1 MRVRKDLTI
10 SAGVRQEFQ
19 THIGGLHLAPRGGI
33 AWSPFKSGRTT
44 IRAGGGVFYDW
55 LDAQTYE
62 QGVQLDGTHQQIDTI
77 MQPGYPDVTL
87 GGRAIVLPAGRVQF
101 APDLEQPQLSEAIAG
116 VEQTLPGEVRLNAMY
131 LRRRGTNLM
140 RGVNVNAPL
149 ANGLRPDPAS
159 GTVTEIQS
167 VGRSQLDAISVNLNY
182 MRPQRR
188 LFLAANYT
196 FGRSNDEADN
206 PFSLPANNYD
216 LAAERGPALGYPQH
230 RFMSM
235 ANVPL
240 KKRFRLATSL
250 RIQSALPYNIT
261 TGRDDNGD
269 TVSND
274 RPAGVTR
281 NSRPRARAGGPGTA
295 FHLGRGVRRSGRA
308 AGGAA
313 DSHRAGRQRRSAWR
327 NGRHRRPEQALHLR
341 ALRPVVQHVEPCECP
356 ELQRRGQLAVLRAA
370 DVGRGAAADRGRDA
384 VLFLRRTRRASSG
397 FLNAFARHEQGLRAT

>member
-1 MRVRKDLTI
+1 
-10 SAGVRQEFQ
+10 VRQEFQ

-33 AWSPFKSGRTT
+33 AWSPFKNGKTT

-62 QGVQLDGTHQQIDTI
+62 QGVQLDGTHQQIETI

-101 APDLEQPQLSEAIAG
+101 APDLEQPQLAEAIAG
-116 VEQTLPGEVRLNAMY
+116 VEQTLPGEVRVNLMY
-131 LRRRGTNLM
+131 VRRRGTNLM

-159 GTVTEIQS
+159 GTITEIQS
-167 VGRSQLDAISVNLNY
+167 IGRSQLEAISINFNF

-196 FGRSNDEADN
+196 FGRSTDETDS

-240 KKRFRLATSL
+240 KKRFRLGTSL
-250 RIQSALPYNIT
+250 RAQSALPYNIT

-281 NSRPRARAGGPGTA
+281 NTGRGRAQVDLGLRLSWGVAFGGPGA
-295 FHLGRGVRRSGRA
+295 PPAGPQIRIMRGDNADPLGGMGSIDSQNKRYTVELYAQSYNTLNRVNPLNFSGVVS
-308 AGGAA
+308 
-313 DSHRAGRQRRSAWR
+313 S
-327 NGRHRRPEQALHLR
+327 PFF
-341 ALRPVVQHVEPCECP
+341 
-356 ELQRRGQLAVLRAA
+356 GQPTS
-370 DVGRGAAADRGRDA
+370 AAAP
-384 VLFLRRTRRASSG
+384 RRVEVGTR
-397 FLNAFARHEQGLRAT
+397 FTF